1 MPKPADK
8 LETAIQELAGLG
20 VVATW
25 AATTPVPLLVLT
37 WEGDWSSSAFEGNL
51 FALACFLP
59 QASGGKMTWP
69 SFRCV
74 GRDRLPVI
82 LRTGCDVEPSNA
94 VMFVDHSASKA
105 LEYGDRANKVMLL
118 FDSEQLRNSHLEVS
132 ADLDPVE
139 LAELARV
146 YPTRLVS
153 EDGTHLWM
161 SRLPEGNRRI
171 NTPYEVEYARWI
183 PGDPWNALQGV
194 IVLGQAAETVERVR
208 LDIADCRDVPWRLA
222 ELTPG

>member
-1 MPKPADK
+1 MPKPEDK
-8 LETAIQELAGLG
+8 LEAAIQELARVG
-20 VVATW
+20 VVTTR

-37 WEGDWSSSAFEGNL
+37 GTGDWSKSKYESTL
-51 FALACFLP
+51 FTLACHLP
-59 QASGGKMTWP
+59 QAAGGKATWP

-74 GRDRLPVI
+74 NADRLPVI

-118 FDSEQLRNSHLEVS
+118 FDGTQLRNSHREVP
-132 ADLDPVE
+132 ADFDPVE
-139 LAELARV
+139 LAELARD

-153 EDGTHLWM
+153 EDGTHLWL
-161 SRLPEGNRRI
+161 SRLPEGNLRV

-183 PGDPWNALQGV
+183 PGDPWKALQGV
-194 IVLGQAAETVERVR
+194 IVLGQIAETINRVR
-208 LDIADCRDVPWRLA
+208 LDIADCRDVPWRLT